1 MAYELLGI
9 TEPVSP
15 MEINQKYWALIQNY
29 DPKRQ
34 PSQFILLSAAYW
46 LLSRQQADQPL
57 HRLTPLTPTLLR
69 AFQIKERL
77 EHSFATVKSHYY
89 GDRQEIASVLRRNL
103 YACIY
108 TCKSPKQLRKA
119 LRHSIQLK
127 FQDFHQHLQNYL
139 TAVLDQSLDQEELFF
154 SSLFAPFY
162 RLKRRRWLGTLYRQP
177 AVILYTLSTV
187 ALGWVVARVTTNSLP
202 FQLSPPT
209 AYGIL
214 VAVLTLI
221 LALFLLATYQRQRVP
236 RYFLQLQFVFPGY
249 RFEAPPLP
257 LPRAKMWLYRS
268 LAVGLGLGIGL
279 LFFSP
284 WGGLMGAGLGWILG
298 RFLPLYSA
306 VDISLAKTQI
316 YQHLLA
322 DLGTYCQALDQE
334 IDGQLHRCQEEQVNT
349 LALFLAFHLQQ
360 VLLDFGDRRLI
371 RSAYAQESFVLSSVV
386 PGLTPPPSQSG
397 LREPAH
403 THQLMDIGIL
413 NILKHQQQVSLEELQ
428 QSLDFSPQ
436 ALEER
441 LKSLQAEG
449 YIEALP
455 GATPPLLSFR
465 MRVERHNAQTEI
477 D

>member
-1 MAYELLGI
+1 
-9 TEPVSP
+9 
-15 MEINQKYWALIQNY
+15 
-29 DPKRQ
+29 
-34 PSQFILLSAAYW
+34 
-46 LLSRQQADQPL
+46 
-57 HRLTPLTPTLLR
+57 
-69 AFQIKERL
+69 
-77 EHSFATVKSHYY
+77 
-89 GDRQEIASVLRRNL
+89 
-103 YACIY
+103 
-108 TCKSPKQLRKA
+108 
-119 LRHSIQLK
+119 
-127 FQDFHQHLQNYL
+127 
-139 TAVLDQSLDQEELFF
+139 
-154 SSLFAPFY
+154 
-162 RLKRRRWLGTLYRQP
+162 
-177 AVILYTLSTV
+177 
-187 ALGWVVARVTTNSLP
+187 
-202 FQLSPPT
+202 
-209 AYGIL
+209 
-214 VAVLTLI
+214 
-221 LALFLLATYQRQRVP
+221 
-236 RYFLQLQFVFPGY
+236 
-249 RFEAPPLP
+249 
-257 LPRAKMWLYRS
+257 
-268 LAVGLGLGIGL
+268 
-279 LFFSP
+279 
-284 WGGLMGAGLGWILG
+284 MGAGLGCMLG